1 MKSFIEGLIVHYKR
15 GFLMIVKDIFE
26 SALPNPYTVN
36 KVYGTVNSSG
46 NPVFFYKNGR
56 GYFHLLRVERNSYKR
71 GTCVIVDYLLTTDSE
86 TEEEVFQRS
95 GALYNNLS
103 VPIKLSGLLIE
114 VLDYLCFQNKPYY
127 ECEEVVRQKIE
138 SVL

>member
-1 MKSFIEGLIVHYKR
+1 MIEGVFK
-15 GFLMIVKDIFE
+15 

-56 GYFHLLRVERNSYKR
+56 GYFHFLRVERNLYKR
-71 GTCVIVDYLLTTDSE
+71 GTCVIADYLLTTDSD
-86 TEEEVFQRS
+86 TGEEVFQKS
-95 GALYNNLS
+95 GTLYNNLS
-103 VPIKLSGLLIE
+103 VPVKMSGLLIE
-114 VLDYLCFQNKPYY
+114 ILDYLCSQNKPYY
-127 ECEEVVRQKIE
+127 ECEEVARQKIE